1 MEDRAPHRQGTAAD
15 TPVLEM
21 RGVTKRFGAVVANDD
36 ISLSLGRGEVLGL
49 LGENGAGKS
58 TLMKILFGLY
68 TADSGEVL
76 VDGAPVRIASPR
88 DAVDLRIGMV
98 HQHFVLV
105 GPLSVAENVVL
116 GAEPGA
122 AGLFD
127 RGAAEQRVADLAA
140 RYGLAVDPSARVGDL
155 SVGVQ
160 QRVEILKALY
170 REARIL
176 ILDEPTAVLTPQES
190 HELFRVLRGLVD
202 QGLSIILITHKLG
215 ELKQAA
221 DRITVIRDGRVI
233 ATVPGAGTSE
243 GELARLMVGRE
254 VKLAG
259 RRAAA
264 ALGVTTDAAEEP
276 AGGADAA
283 GPGGA
288 TAAGAAT
295 AGGGATAAGAGAA
308 AAGGAGAG
316 AARAGGVAAGAA
328 DAGVPAAAAAG
339 GVREDGGERP
349 VRLSARGLVV
359 AGVGGATAVHGVD
372 LAVRGGEILAIAGV
386 DGNGQVELAEAL
398 AGTRPARAGVVELDG
413 PVVSRLG
420 AAQRGERGLAY
431 IPEDRS
437 TKGLVRDFTVAENMT
452 VKTFDEPPFSRLGWL
467 RPGAI
472 RRFAARLVQAFDVRP
487 ADPDARAGSLSGGNQ
502 QKAVVARELTGEPGV
517 VIAAQPTRGVDV
529 GAIEFLHARL
539 LAERDRGAA
548 ILLLSLELDEIRALA
563 DRILVIAG
571 GRVVGELDAD
581 RATDEQLGL
590 LMAGR
595 EMAPVGGALDPGDAA
610 AGGRGTAADGHPPG
624 SAPL

>member
-1 MEDRAPHRQGTAAD
+1 
-15 TPVLEM
+15 M
-21 RGVTKRFGAVVANDD
+21 RGITKRFGPVVANDD

-127 RGAAEQRVADLAA
+127 RGAAERQVAELAA
-140 RYGLAVDPSARVGDL
+140 RYGLAVDPSARVADL

-233 ATVPGAGTSE
+233 ATVPAAGTSE

-264 ALGVTTDAAEEP
+264 ALGVTATAAEP
-276 AGGADAA
+276 APQPLEAA

-288 TAAGAAT
+288 TAAS
-295 AGGGATAAGAGAA
+295 AAGSGEAGAA
-308 AAGGAGAG
+308 AGGPAVAGAG
-316 AARAGGVAAGAA
+316 AAREGG
-328 DAGVPAAAAAG
+328 G
-339 GVREDGGERP
+339 GP

-359 AGVGGATAVHGVD
+359 AGVGGGTAVHGVD

-398 AGTRPARAGVVELDG
+398 AGTRPSRGGVVELDG
-413 PVVSRLG
+413 QDVSRLG
-420 AAQRGERGLAY
+420 AAERRGRGLAY

-452 VKTFDEPPFSRLGWL
+452 VKTFDQPPFSRLGWL

-472 RRFAARLVQAFDVRP
+472 RGFAARLVQAFDVRP

-571 GRVVGELDAD
+571 GRFVGELDGD

-595 EMAPVGGALDPGDAA
+595 EMAPVGAAVDPGDTGD
-610 AGGRGTAADGHPPG
+610 GGRPPG
-624 SAPL
+624 GAPL